1 MFTPREDVI
10 YSRRYHFEKEMEKI
24 LHAATPPVDEESRK
38 KMNDQFDDL
47 MRQCREAAAYVAK
60 PGAELKEEQ
69 FIKQAKQLSEEC
81 EVDIDIIRYP
91 GYVSVVLYLFYLPF
105 YSDFTSKFSLLVGL
119 CDYMD
124 INPAENEPSDVRI
137 TLDLHTHD
145 CYIDGKKVLL

>member
-1 MFTPREDVI
+1 MFSIKKDVI
-10 YSRRYHFEKEMEKI
+10 YSKRYHFEKEMEKI
-24 LHAATPPVDEESRK
+24 LHAATPPMDEESQK

-60 PGAELKEEQ
+60 PGAEQKEKQ
-69 FIKQAKQLSEEC
+69 FIEQAKQLSEEC
-81 EVDIDIIRYP
+81 EIDMGITRYP
-91 GYVSVVLYLFYLPF
+91 GYVSVVLYLFYLPL

-119 CDYMD
+119 SDYMN

-145 CYIDGKKVLL
+145 CYMGGKKILF

>member
-1 MFTPREDVI
+1 VFTSKEEVI

-24 LHAATPPVDEESRK
+24 LHTATPPMNEESRK

-47 MRQCREAAAYVAK
+47 MRQCREATAYVAR
-60 PGAELKEEQ
+60 PGAEQKEEQ
-69 FIKQAKQLSEEC
+69 FIEQAKRLSEEC
-81 EVDIDIIRYP
+81 EVDMDITRYP
-91 GYVSVVLYLFYLPF
+91 GYVSVALHLFYLPF

-137 TLDLHTHD
+137 KLNLYTHD